1 LQQIGLTKEEAC
13 ITTVL
18 LSTSEATA
26 NELFETTRIPKS
38 RIYYV
43 LESLERLGVIF
54 AELGSPKI
62 YRLLNPVDAFDNLR
76 TLVTAKYEKKILLID
91 KLTDWFSS
99 SSKNLNEVQIR
110 NYPLYEKNL
119 LYNQFRQFIDEAS
132 YSIKLK
138 EIYKDVQ
145 DQFRT
150 VFSESI
156 IGLKLFNPNEELLET
171 NKAWFNILGIDPKKE
186 KKGNSLENELN
197 LTEDIL
203 RGIRRGEKVKFNSMF
218 DLEDVSNKGIYN
230 NEKKGFIPLK
240 YSIIPLFL
248 DSEDEL
254 KGYLVQIQDTSN
266 PEKDKKFDD
275 ILKIKQ
281 LNTVLF
287 KWLKKLN
294 CPSCMPEIEHQF
306 DKVFTEIANSIKTE
320 TDDPD
325 SMNIKINI
333 GGEFYYSDNFTET
346 SVAFEE
352 KIIVKNEKRGCIYF
366 FNINCVPVSDK
377 DRRLLEMVSRLI
389 GDFLL
394 LQDKLKK

>member
-1 LQQIGLTKEEAC
+1 MQQIGLTKEEAC

-76 TLVTAKYEKKILLID
+76 TLLTAKYEKKILLID

-377 DRRLLEMVSRLI
+377 DRNLLEMVSRLI

>member
-76 TLVTAKYEKKILLID
+76 TLLTAKYEKKILLID

-377 DRRLLEMVSRLI
+377 DRNLLEMVSRLI